1 MLKTLMKKQMLEVF
15 SGVYQDKKTKQRKS
29 AKSMI
34 GYALLCIVL
43 FGYLLVMFYFLA
55 DWLCAPLVSAGFGWL
70 YMTLMGVAAA
80 TFGVFGS
87 VFSTYT
93 SLYQAKDNDLLLAMP
108 IPTKYM
114 LYARLFAV
122 YAVGLMYELLIM
134 IPVLIV
140 YFMNVPFE
148 FLTVLFSLLIP
159 FVLSIFVLALSCILG
174 WIVALVTS
182 KLKNQKIL
190 TVILS
195 LGFLGAYYYF
205 CGNMST
211 IIEKILTNPTGLGDK
226 VKGALYPFYQMG
238 LAAEGDAL
246 AMLIF
251 VVIIVVLYAAVYVVL
266 NRSFLKLATANRGS
280 SKAKY
285 VEKRVESRSQAQA
298 LLYKELRRF
307 LGSVNYMLNCGL
319 GIVFMLFAAVMLIVK
334 KDTIVLLC
342 TLINNEGLV
351 ALIAVAAICAMSS
364 MNDIS
369 APSVSL
375 EGKNIWL
382 LQVVPVS
389 GWDILKA
396 KLSLHLILTLVPVA
410 VLTVCVELVIKPSLL
425 FAILIPIIMVLF
437 VLLMAVLGLVFNLKM
452 PNLNWTSEVVPIKQ
466 SASVTLALFG
476 GWGIEL
482 VLGVGYYFLYD
493 YIRPSI
499 FMICVCGLL
508 FAANVLLLR
517 WLKTRGSR
525 IFERLS

>member
-15 SGVYQDKKTKQRKS
+15 SGVYQDRKTKQRKS
-29 AKSMI
+29 AKSMV

-43 FGYLLVMFYFLA
+43 FGYLFVMFYFLA
-55 DWLCAPLVSAGFGWL
+55 DWLCEPLVSVGFGWL
-70 YMTLMGVAAA
+70 YMTLMGVLAA

-87 VFSTYT
+87 VFSTYS
-93 SLYQAKDNDLLLAMP
+93 SLYQAKDNDVLLSMP
-108 IPTKYM
+108 IPTKYI

-122 YAVGLMYELLIM
+122 YAVGLLYELLIM
-134 IPVLIV
+134 IPVLVV
-140 YFMNVPFE
+140 YFINAPFE
-148 FLTVLFSLLIP
+148 PVSFLFCLLIP

-195 LGFLGAYYYF
+195 LGFFGVYYYF

-211 IIEKILTNPTGLGDK
+211 IIEKILMNPAGLGDK
-226 VKGALYPFYQMG
+226 VKGPLYPFYQMG
-238 LAAEGDAL
+238 LAAEGDAS

-251 VVIIVVLYAAVYVVL
+251 VSIIVALFTVVYIVL
-266 NRSFLKLATANRGS
+266 NRSFLKLATTNRGS
-280 SKAKY
+280 AKVKY
-285 VEKRVESRSQAQA
+285 VEKRIEGRSQAGA
-298 LLYKELRRF
+298 LLHKELRRF
-307 LGSVNYMLNCGL
+307 LGSTNYMLNCGL

-334 KDTIVLLC
+334 KDTIVLLSA
-342 TLINNEGLV
+342 LIHNEGVVALV
-351 ALIAVAAICAMSS
+351 AVALICAMSS

-382 LQVVPVS
+382 LQVLPVS
-389 GWDILKA
+389 GWDVLKA

-425 FAILIPIIMVLF
+425 FAILIPVIAMLF
-437 VLLMAVLGLVFNLKM
+437 VLLMGILGLAFNLKM
-452 PNLNWTSEVVPIKQ
+452 PNLNWTHEVVPIKQ
-466 SASVTLALFG
+466 SASVFFALFG
-476 GWGIEL
+476 GWVIEII
-482 VLGVGYYFLYD
+482 LGVGYYFLYD
-493 YIRPSI
+493 YIRPGI

-508 FAANVLLLR
+508 FAVNVLLLN
-517 WLKTRGSR
+517 WLKTRGSQ
-525 IFERLS
+525 IFERL